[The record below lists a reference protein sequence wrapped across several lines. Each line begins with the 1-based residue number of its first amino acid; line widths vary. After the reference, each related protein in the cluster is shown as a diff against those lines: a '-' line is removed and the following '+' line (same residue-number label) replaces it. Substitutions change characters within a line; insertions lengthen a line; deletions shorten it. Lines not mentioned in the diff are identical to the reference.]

1 MIPDSVVM
9 AAGWLFIWSLG
20 IGFTLGVLIVIWDK
34 VSNRIDRMRLRG
46 ESTARL
52 KTIVRNIDEEL
63 KSRGDK

>member
-20 IGFTLGVLIVIWDK
+20 IGFTLGVLILIWDK
-34 VSNRIDRMRLRG
+34 VANRIDRMWIRG

-52 KTIVRNIDEEL
+52 EALVRNINSEL
-63 KSRGDK
+63 ETRK